1 MCLGFFFFLISPFKY
16 LITDCGDQ
24 KVEPLLE
31 NSATTVIA
39 GYDGNC
45 SFEPQYSTILTTK

>member
-1 MCLGFFFFLISPFKY
+1 M
-16 LITDCGDQ
+16 ITDRGNQ

-39 GYDGNC
+39 GYDRN
-45 SFEPQYSTILTTK
+45 SFEPQYSVMLTTK